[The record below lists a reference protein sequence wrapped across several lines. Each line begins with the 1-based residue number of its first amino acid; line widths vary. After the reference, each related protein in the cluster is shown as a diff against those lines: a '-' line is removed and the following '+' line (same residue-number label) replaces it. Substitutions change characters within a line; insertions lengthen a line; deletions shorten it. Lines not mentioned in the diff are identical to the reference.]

1 MDTFR
6 KEYKP
11 LTEEQKSQVDAV
23 KDAAERVEGLLN
35 GALDPNERSERA
47 RCIAVAKTNIEQ
59 AIMWA
64 VKGLTFVE

>member
-11 LTEEQKSQVDAV
+11 LSDEQKAQMEAI

-35 GALDPNERSERA
+35 GVLDPNERSERA
-47 RCIAVAKTNIEQ
+47 RCIAVAKTQLET

-64 VKGLTFVE
+64 IKGVTYVE